1 MNLLKGI
8 WWFWKDTWL
17 NAVNTKLLSK
27 DCNPLQRI
35 PLLWAAFTGC
45 ALYRNGEW
53 LSSQRRLCVHVVKT
67 ICTTISTIDENFL
80 TGPVGCHS
88 VYTWCTFLLTSEANQ
103 YSKYPLEKYC
113 SYELVFSSLRECHH
127 HHLML
132 YQTYLI
138 FVHLC

>member
-1 MNLLKGI
+1 MPSI
-8 WWFWKDTWL
+8 L
-17 NAVNTKLLSK
+17 NCSAKIAIPYSGYHYYEPLSLTVHYIGME
-27 DCNPLQRI
+27 N
-35 PLLWAAFTGC
+35 G
-45 ALYRNGEW
+45 YRHRGV
-53 LSSQRRLCVHVVKT
+53 STPKKF
-67 ICTTISTIDENFL
+67 TTIYPIDENFL

-88 VYTWCTFLLTSEANQ
+88 VYTYSTFLLTSEANQ
-103 YSKYPLEKYC
+103 YSKYHLEKYC